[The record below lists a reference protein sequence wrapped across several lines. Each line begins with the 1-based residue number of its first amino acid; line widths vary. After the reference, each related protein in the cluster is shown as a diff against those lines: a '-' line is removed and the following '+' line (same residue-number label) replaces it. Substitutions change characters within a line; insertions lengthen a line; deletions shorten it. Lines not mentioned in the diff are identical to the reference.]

1 MGTEQLIN
9 TLHTCFIAF
18 LIITIL
24 FLVISVILFFALDI
38 RNVFNHLTG
47 RAVKKTIAQMQ
58 EANNSTGRLRKV
70 NKMAMGEMT
79 PISVTDDLVADSVT
93 ERLQEDSTDKTEGS
107 EETSHLNDGGQYT
120 TLLNAGETS
129 VLNQEMAYECQA
141 TGQNVTIGTFVVTK
155 KEMFIH
161 TDEIV

>member
-1 MGTEQLIN
+1 MKTEQLIS
-9 TLHTCFIAF
+9 TLHICFIAF
-18 LIITIL
+18 LVITIL
-24 FLVISVILFFALDI
+24 FLVISVALFFLLDI
-38 RNVFNHLTG
+38 KTVFNNLTG
-47 RAVKKTIAQMQ
+47 RAVKKTIEQMQ

-93 ERLQEDSTDKTEGS
+93 EKLQESTEEGS
-107 EETSHLNDGGQYT
+107 EQTTMLDDGGQYT

-129 VLNQEMAYECQA
+129 VLSLEQLQKQEEKNPA
-141 TGQNVTIGTFVVTK
+141 VTIGTFVVTK
-155 KEMFIH
+155 KEVFIH